1 MIDQIGADLSLS
13 PSGSSP
19 STNPMQGFGGRD
31 SPATRVAS
39 RTSHPA
45 RAMLGAGAFLAPG
58 ASPLA
63 RPSDAGRGGARRAA
77 AMRVVAKGQRGVR
90 RVRQANFAEEFAP
103 GSVLGK
109 MMNLRLNKINWEVM
123 SDAADKLDGELS
135 SQAILGLV
143 RAEVAM
149 RGIDALK
156 EENRGYKEYILL
168 RSLGLKAWFTMA
180 TSRAGIHDPRTRC
193 AVGKALSSPDGEYN
207 IYRRI
212 FAHAPLAAAGDW
224 DGFADGLASD
234 AKAVAEALTASDL
247 NTTKVRYD
255 ASVTETHFAWMGD
268 EVKRVEEAMRRAK
281 VGDAPVV
288 VAARAPWVDP
298 GASPVGAAGG
308 ADSSAG
314 GADSSAGGADAAAAA
329 DAEEDSVESMF
340 GKKKK
345 KKKKKGGLGA
355 AVSAVSAVSA
365 AASAAG
371 STGAPASLDQIL
383 GGLVKK
389 QQEPTF
395 PELEAWC
402 VGSSQAT
409 ASEAA
414 ACAAS
419 IALAAPENA
428 TVVAPSSLVA
438 SCLAFDTKSLGR
450 NRRVVSVTE
459 AASDALTF
467 EDGEDGV
474 CVCIVF
480 DPPAVGGFGGEDAAL
495 ARTVAK
501 AKAAGAPCVLAAVT
515 LVGGGACERGGGT
528 AGADAAGEAAEARVM
543 TRAGL

>member
-1 MIDQIGADLSLS
+1 
-13 PSGSSP
+13 
-19 STNPMQGFGGRD
+19 
-31 SPATRVAS
+31 
-39 RTSHPA
+39 
-45 RAMLGAGAFLAPG
+45 
-58 ASPLA
+58 
-63 RPSDAGRGGARRAA
+63 
-77 AMRVVAKGQRGVR
+77 
-90 RVRQANFAEEFAP
+90 
-103 GSVLGK
+103 
-109 MMNLRLNKINWEVM
+109 
-123 SDAADKLDGELS
+123 
-135 SQAILGLV
+135 
-143 RAEVAM
+143 
-149 RGIDALK
+149 
-156 EENRGYKEYILL
+156 
-168 RSLGLKAWFTMA
+168 
-180 TSRAGIHDPRTRC
+180 
-193 AVGKALSSPDGEYN
+193 
-207 IYRRI
+207 
-212 FAHAPLAAAGDW
+212 
-224 DGFADGLASD
+224 
-234 AKAVAEALTASDL
+234 
-247 NTTKVRYD
+247 
-255 ASVTETHFAWMGD
+255 
-268 EVKRVEEAMRRAK
+268 
-281 VGDAPVV
+281 
-288 VAARAPWVDP
+288 
-298 GASPVGAAGG
+298 
-308 ADSSAG
+308 
-314 GADSSAGGADAAAAA
+314 
-329 DAEEDSVESMF
+329 MF
-340 GKKKK
+340 GKKK

-355 AVSAVSAVSA
+355 AVSAVSAAA

-402 VGSSQAT
+402 VGSAQAT